1 MSMSEE
7 LKLTPVELFFCG
19 KLLQAKYIDYDYFA
33 AMPDI
38 QINHDLREQEALEKL
53 EEDGVVEMDFYDNA
67 EFEEE
72 AKELLL
78 PVFFGETESRMEIK
92 DGPVFRFH
100 IYHGKIVMTTLEN
113 NEITLQEIT
122 GDTQLD
128 ALFERVKT
136 GEIVIS
142 CANVHTGQK
151 NGFFTKEQLMDSG
164 SRKLAISLLKGEA

>member
-53 EEDGVVEMDFYDNA
+53 EEDGVVEIDFYDNA
-67 EFEEE
+67 EFEED

-78 PVFFGETESRMEIK
+78 PVFFGETESRLEIK
-92 DGPVFRFH
+92 GGPVLRFH

-128 ALFERVKT
+128 ALFERAKA

-151 NGFFTKEQLMDSG
+151 NGSFTKEQLRDSRF
-164 SRKLAISLLKGEA
+164 RKLAITLLKGEA

>member
-38 QINHDLREQEALEKL
+38 QINHDLREQETLEKL

-72 AKELLL
+72 AKDLLL

-100 IYHGKIVMTTLEN
+100 IYQGKMIMTILED
-113 NEITLQEIT
+113 NEIRLQEIT
-122 GDTQLD
+122 RDSQLEK
-128 ALFERVKT
+128 LWEKEEIE
-136 GEIVIS
+136 EIVIS

-151 NGFFTKEQLMDSG
+151 NGSFTKEQLRDSRF
-164 SRKLAISLLKGEA
+164 RKLAITLLKGEA